1 MLLSSGPPVAHT
13 TFELG
18 AFGGDGPGGG
28 YTPAQIEQGYGF
40 NQISFNG
47 VAGDGTG
54 ETIAIIDAYDDP
66 NIQSDLNTFDTEFG
80 LAALTI
86 TKVNQTG
93 GTAYPASDSTG
104 GWELEESLDVEW
116 AHAMAP
122 AANIMLVEANS
133 DNVSDLLAAVAYGA
147 AHANVVSMS
156 WGAGEF
162 SGETTYDSD
171 FDESG
176 VVVRGVSGRRRR
188 TGLMAVGVAE
198 RFVHRW
204 NGVNLELQ

>member
-1 MLLSSGPPVAHT
+1 M
-13 TFELG
+13 
-18 AFGGDGPGGG
+18 
-28 YTPAQIEQGYGF
+28 
-40 NQISFNG
+40 
-47 VAGDGTG
+47 
-54 ETIAIIDAYDDP
+54 
-66 NIQSDLNTFDTEFG
+66 
-80 LAALTI
+80 
-86 TKVNQTG
+86 
-93 GTAYPASDSTG
+93 
-104 GWELEESLDVEW
+104 
-116 AHAMAP
+116 AHAIAP

-133 DNVSDLLAAVAYGA
+133 DSVSDLLAAVAYGA

-156 WGAGEF
+156 WGASEF

-176 VVVRGVSGRRRR
+176 VAFVASAGDDGG